1 MSGRCWRD
9 NHPARHPIG
18 HPQERQDGS
27 SAALF
32 EKQQSAR
39 SGRLSLSLARLNYG
53 VESPARGEKR
63 RRIGALTLLSDFDHN
78 LSKCSLREMLVSF
91 SCFLERI
98 YLVDHG
104 TNLVFVEERIHP
116 VER

>member
-63 RRIGALTLLSDFDHN
+63 RRIGASKLLSDFDHN
-78 LSKCSLREMLVSF
+78 LSKCSPREMLVGF
-91 SCFLERI
+91 SRFLERI
-98 YLVDHG
+98 YLIKNG
-104 TNLVFVEERIHP
+104 TDLVFVEERVHP
-116 VER
+116 IK